1 MNIQTIEGLGYKI
14 LITEYITKDIQR
26 RTHKKKRIN
35 KKWLKKY
42 GMKIVPDNMKILL
55 VNNTLMMT
63 GKCYE
68 KLKKLTDKDVDD
80 MEKFLKK
87 VTKKQSQE

>member
-1 MNIQTIEGLGYKI
+1 MNIQIIEDLGYKI

-35 KKWLKKY
+35 KKWLKRY
-42 GMKIVPDNMKILL
+42 GMKIVPDNTKILL

-63 GKCYE
+63 EKCYE
-68 KLKKLTDKDVDD
+68 KLRKFTDKDVND
-80 MEKFLKK
+80 MEFFLKEA
-87 VTKKQSQE
+87 TKKQSQ